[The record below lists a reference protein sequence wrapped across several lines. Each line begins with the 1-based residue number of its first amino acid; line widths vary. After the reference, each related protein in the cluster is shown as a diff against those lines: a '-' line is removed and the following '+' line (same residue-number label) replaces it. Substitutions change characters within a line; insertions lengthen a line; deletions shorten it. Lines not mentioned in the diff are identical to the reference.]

1 MYRRADSL
9 VSRPTI
15 LDRFSVKL
23 SCKTTRFRPNKD
35 GLGSASLSL
44 GLQATSVG
52 LIAGSPSSSKC
63 WSRHPKPFSGSPPFH
78 RLAWTNFH
86 KMQLFHSSRKFRW
99 QIDRNPLRTR
109 DHHDCSSARR
119 TFQGKSY
126 RGQWFCHPFSKSI
139 DIKLYSQIYLSY

>member
-23 SCKTTRFRPNKD
+23 SCKTTRFQPNKD
-35 GLGSASLSL
+35 GLGWASL
-44 GLQATSVG
+44 GLELQAASLG
-52 LIAGSPSSSKC
+52 LIAGSPNSSKC

-86 KMQLFHSSRKFRW
+86 KMRPLRSSRKFRW
-99 QIDRNPLRTR
+99 RVDRNLRRTR
-109 DHHDCSSARR
+109 DHHDYSSARR
-119 TFQGKSY
+119 TFLGRSC

-139 DIKLYSQIYLSY
+139 DIKISNHICWGD